1 MGKGGLCMFGKIT
14 KIDVFYLV
22 TFAFT
27 LGFLYFTMI
36 TS

>member
-1 MGKGGLCMFGKIT
+1 MFSKLT
-14 KIDVFYLV
+14 KTDLFYIV
-22 TFAFT
+22 AFALT